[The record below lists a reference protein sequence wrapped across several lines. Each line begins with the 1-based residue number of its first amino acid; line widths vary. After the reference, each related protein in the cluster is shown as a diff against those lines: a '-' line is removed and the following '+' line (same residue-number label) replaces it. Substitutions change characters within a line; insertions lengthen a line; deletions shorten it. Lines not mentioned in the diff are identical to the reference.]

1 MTSEPSNL
9 YLPLTTSRLL
19 RHIKQPAIT
28 CINMKKIIALLT
40 GGTTGEW
47 VVSVKSA
54 ATIAHNLDHD
64 KFEVYKIM
72 LTQQGWFYE
81 PADSVKI
88 EVDRNDFSLN
98 IQGKKIKFD
107 GVFIAI
113 HGSPGEDG
121 KLQGYFDMLGLPY
134 TTCDALTSAITMN
147 KGYTKAI
154 VNDIP
159 QLNVARSAQIFK
171 NGSYSTDE
179 LKKELRLPYFVKPN
193 NGGSSIGM
201 SKVNRADDLEEAI
214 EKAFHEDTQILIEE
228 FISGREFT
236 VGVVK
241 LDGTITVLPVTEVE
255 TAKEFFDFEAKYT
268 PGVATETTPAPL
280 REETLQRVKEIASA
294 VYLKLNC
301 RGVVRIDFILSEDEG
316 DFYFIEINTIPGQTA
331 TSFIPQQVAAM
342 DMKLN
347 DFYTKLIK
355 ETIG

>member
-1 MTSEPSNL
+1 
-9 YLPLTTSRLL
+9 
-19 RHIKQPAIT
+19 
-28 CINMKKIIALLT
+28 MKKIIALLT

-54 ATIAHNLDHD
+54 ATIAQNLDPD

-81 PADSVKI
+81 PEGSVKI
-88 EVDRNDFSLN
+88 EVDRNDFS
-98 IQGKKIKFD
+98 ITVKGKKITFD

-113 HGSPGEDG
+113 HGAPGEDG
-121 KLQGYFDMLGLPY
+121 KLQGYFDMLDLPY
-134 TTCDALTSAITMN
+134 TTCDALTSAVTMN

-154 VNDIP
+154 VNGIP
-159 QLNVARSAQIFK
+159 QLNIAKSAQIFK
-171 NGSYSTDE
+171 NTEYSIDQ
-179 LKKELRLPYFVKPN
+179 LKKDLNTPYFVKPN

-201 SKVNRADDLEEAI
+201 SKVNHPSDLQVAI
-214 EKAFHEDTQILIEE
+214 EKAFKEDDQVLIEE

-241 LDGTITVLPVTEVE
+241 LDGKIVVLPVTEVE

-268 PGVATETTPAPL
+268 PGVATETTPAPI
-280 REETLQRVKEIASA
+280 RAETRARVEEIAKA

-301 RGVVRIDFILSEDEG
+301 SGVVRIDFILTEDEG

-331 TSFIPQQVAAM
+331 TSFIPQQVAAAG
-342 DMKLN
+342 MKLN
-347 DFYTKLIK
+347 DFYTKLIR

>member
-1 MTSEPSNL
+1 
-9 YLPLTTSRLL
+9 
-19 RHIKQPAIT
+19 
-28 CINMKKIIALLT
+28 MKKTIALLT
-40 GGTTGEW
+40 GGTTGER

-54 ATIAHNLDHD
+54 ATIAQNLDPD
-64 KFEVYKIM
+64 KYDVYKIM

-81 PADSVKI
+81 PADSMRV
-88 EVDRNDFSLN
+88 EVDRNDFSINLK
-98 IQGKKIKFD
+98 GRKIMFD

-121 KLQGYFDMLGLPY
+121 KLQGYFDMLNIPY

-154 VNDIP
+154 VQDIE
-159 QLNVARSAQIFK
+159 QLHVAKSAQIFK
-171 NGSYSTDE
+171 NGNYKLDQIKKD
-179 LKKELRLPYFVKPN
+179 LKLPYFIKPN

-201 SKVNRADDLEEAI
+201 SKVTNQYDLDTAI
-214 EKAFHEDTQILIEE
+214 NKAFKEDSQILIEE
-228 FISGREFT
+228 FIAGREFT

-241 LDGTITVLPVTEVE
+241 LDGKITVLPISEVE

-268 PGVATETTPAPL
+268 PGVAVETTPAVL
-280 REETLQRVKEIASA
+280 DVDVKLKVEKIVTE
-294 VYLKLNC
+294 VYQKLNC
-301 RGVVRIDFILSEDEG
+301 RGVVRIDFILEAGTG

-342 DMKLN
+342 GMKLN
-347 DFYTKLIK
+347 DFYTKLLK

>member
-1 MTSEPSNL
+1 
-9 YLPLTTSRLL
+9 
-19 RHIKQPAIT
+19 
-28 CINMKKIIALLT
+28 MKKIIALLT

-47 VVSVKSA
+47 VISVKSA
-54 ATIAHNLDHD
+54 ATIAHNLDAD

-88 EVDRNDFSLN
+88 EVDRNDFSLT
-98 IQGKKIKFD
+98 IKGRKVTFD

-113 HGSPGEDG
+113 HGAPGEDG
-121 KLQGYFDMLGLPY
+121 KLQGYFDMLNLPY
-134 TTCDALTSAITMN
+134 TTCDALTSAVTMN

-154 VNDIP
+154 VQDLP
-159 QLNVARSAQIFK
+159 ELYVAKSVQIFK
-171 NGSYSTDE
+171 GTPYNIEDI
-179 LKKELRLPYFVKPN
+179 KRNLRLPYFVKPN

-201 SKVNRADDLEEAI
+201 SKVKNQYDLQLAI
-214 EKAFHEDTQILIEE
+214 DKAFKEDTQILIEE
-228 FISGREFT
+228 FIEGREFT

-241 LDGTITVLPVTEVE
+241 MDGKVTVLPATEVE

-280 REETLQRVKEIASA
+280 RPDTQKRVNEIAAA
-294 VYLKLNC
+294 VYAKLNC
-301 RGVVRIDFILSEDEG
+301 RGVVRIDFILLGDEG

-331 TSFIPQQVAAM
+331 TSFIPQQIAAFG
-342 DMKLN
+342 MKLN
-347 DFYTKLIK
+347 DFYTKLIR

>member
-1 MTSEPSNL
+1 
-9 YLPLTTSRLL
+9 
-19 RHIKQPAIT
+19 
-28 CINMKKIIALLT
+28 MKKTLALLT

-54 ATIAHNLDHD
+54 ATIAQNLDAD
-64 KFEVYKIM
+64 KFDVYKIM

-88 EVDRNDFSLN
+88 EVDRNDFSLT
-98 IQGKKIKFD
+98 IKGRKIMFD

-121 KLQGYFDMLGLPY
+121 KLQGYFDMLNLPY

-154 VNDIP
+154 VQGIENLHI
-159 QLNVARSAQIFK
+159 AKSAQIFK
-171 NGSYSTDE
+171 NTAYSLEQIKKD
-179 LKKELRLPYFVKPN
+179 LKIPYFVKPN

-201 SKVNRADDLEEAI
+201 SKVTHGADLQAAI
-214 EKAFHEDTQILIEE
+214 DKAFKEDTQLLIEE

-241 LDGTITVLPVTEVE
+241 LDGKVTVLPATEVE

-268 PGVATETTPAPL
+268 PGVATETTPAPI
-280 REETLQRVKEIASA
+280 RPETKARVEQIAKD

-301 RGVVRIDFILSEDEG
+301 SGVVRIDFILTEDEG

-331 TSFIPQQVAAM
+331 TSFIPQQVAAAG
-342 DMKLN
+342 MKLN
-347 DFYTKLIK
+347 DFYTKLVK

>member
-1 MTSEPSNL
+1 
-9 YLPLTTSRLL
+9 
-19 RHIKQPAIT
+19 
-28 CINMKKIIALLT
+28 MKKIIALLT

-47 VVSVKSA
+47 VISVKSA
-54 ATIAHNLDHD
+54 ATIAHHLDPE

-81 PADSVKI
+81 PADSVKV
-88 EVDRNDFSLN
+88 EVDRNDFSLT
-98 IQGKKIKFD
+98 IKGRKVTFD

-113 HGSPGEDG
+113 HGAPGEDG
-121 KLQGYFDMLGLPY
+121 KLQGYFDMLGLKY

-154 VNDIP
+154 VQGIP
-159 QLNVARSAQIFK
+159 LLHVAKSAQVF
-171 NGSYSTDE
+171 NNASYSLTDI
-179 LKKELRLPYFVKPN
+179 KKDLTLPYFVKPN

-201 SKVNRADDLEEAI
+201 TKVKNQYDLQGAI
-214 EKAFHEDTQILIEE
+214 DKAFKEDSQILIEE
-228 FISGREFT
+228 FIEGREFT

-241 LDGTITVLPVTEVE
+241 LDGKITVLPATEVE

-268 PGVATETTPAPL
+268 PGVATETTPAPI
-280 REETLQRVKEIASA
+280 RAETRKRVEEIAAA

-301 RGVVRIDFILSEDEG
+301 RGVVRIDFILTGDEG

-331 TSFIPQQVAAM
+331 TSFIPQQVAAFGLS
-342 DMKLN
+342 LN

>member
-1 MTSEPSNL
+1 
-9 YLPLTTSRLL
+9 
-19 RHIKQPAIT
+19 
-28 CINMKKIIALLT
+28 MKKIIALLT

-54 ATIAHNLDHD
+54 ATIAQNLDPD

-88 EVDRNDFSLN
+88 EVDRNDFSVN
-98 IQGKKIKFD
+98 IKGRKVKFD

-154 VNDIP
+154 VQGIDS
-159 QLNVARSAQIFK
+159 LYVAKSAQIFK
-171 NGSYSTDE
+171 NGSYQLDQI
-179 LKKELRLPYFVKPN
+179 KKDLVLPYFVKPN

-201 SKVNRADDLEEAI
+201 SKVTNQYDLKDALDRA
-214 EKAFHEDTQILIEE
+214 FQEDSQILIEE
-228 FISGREFT
+228 FIAGREFT

-241 LDGTITVLPVTEVE
+241 LDGKITVLPVTEVE

-268 PGVATETTPAPL
+268 PGVAKETTPAPIRAETRL
-280 REETLQRVKEIASA
+280 RVEKIAA
-294 VYLKLNC
+294 DVYQKLNC
-301 RGVVRIDFILSEDEG
+301 RGVVRIDFILKGDES

-331 TSFIPQQVAAM
+331 TSFIPQQVAAAG
-342 DMKLN
+342 MKLN
-347 DFYTKLIK
+347 DFYTKLIR